1 MASTLIDIAY
11 RPSRSNSGIEG
22 LAIASCWPVQ
32 TSADGSCIETRCSL
46 FFFQR
51 SLFRSRISRYFFQM
65 RNSTLGTLG
74 KLGRSSYLLTSYFAR
89 LSRRGT
95 KRKGWRK
102 SWSSSRKVSYLFAGI
117 FAGIR
122 SVTSRTRSILVVVDE
137 LVTLRV
143 VDELAIP

>member
-1 MASTLIDIAY
+1 MVLASRRVFFFLLSTL
-11 RPSRSNSGIEG
+11 SLSIEN
-22 LAIASCWPVQ
+22 
-32 TSADGSCIETRCSL
+32 IEI
-46 FFFQR
+46 FFQT
-51 SLFRSRISRYFFQM
+51 
-65 RNSTLGTLG
+65 RNSTLG

>member
-1 MASTLIDIAY
+1 MVLASRRVFFFLLSTLSLSIENIEIIF
-11 RPSRSNSGIEG
+11 SN
-22 LAIASCWPVQ
+22 AKF
-32 TSADGSCIETRCSL
+32 D
-46 FFFQR
+46 
-51 SLFRSRISRYFFQM
+51 FRYVRKVR
-65 RNSTLGTLG
+65 
-74 KLGRSSYLLTSYFAR
+74 RSSYLLSYFAR